1 MKTEF
6 KFNLP
11 VLKEIYNTYY
21 ANAWLSTAYVYL
33 PNLTLPNLT

>member
-11 VLKEIYNTYY
+11 VFKEIYNTYY
-21 ANAWLSTAYVYL
+21 ANARPNKDLSSAFVYL
-33 PNLTLPNLT
+33 LNLT